1 MKKWEGTAS
10 LNAERYS
17 TLGSVTLTFDLWVKC
32 CDWWR
37 KIICLRIFW
46 WPLRVN
52 RTVNEEMRGYR
63 PSKMTFLAV
72 FGSVTLAFDVWV
84 KCCEWW
90 RKILWLRIVWSPLR
104 VNRTV
109 NEKMRGYRPSKMTFL
124 AVFGSVTLTF
134 DIWVKCCEW
143 WRKILWLRIVWW
155 PLRVNRT
162 VNEEMRGYRV
172 TQRWTL
178 FDARLR
184 DLDLWPLGQMLRL
197 VTQDNM
203 LAHLLVTFASK
214 WDSKW
219 RNQRV
224 PTVKND
230 VFVVFGSVTL
240 TFDLWVKCCE
250 WWRKILWLRIVWWP
264 LRVNWTVN
272 EKMRGYRPS
281 KMTFLAV
288 FGSVTFTFDLWVKC
302 CEWWRK
308 ILWLRIVWWPLRVN
322 QTVNEEIRR
331 YLVTQRWTLFDARLR
346 DLDLWPLGQM
356 LRLVTQDNMLA
367 HLLVAFASKSD
378 SKWRNERVP
387 TVKNDVFSGF
397 WLRDLDLWP
406 LGQMLRMV
414 TQDIVIA
421 HRLVAFASKSN
432 SKWRNERVPTVKNDV
447 FSGFWLCDLDLWPL
461 GQMLRMVTQDIV
473 IAHCLVAFASKSDSK
488 WRNVRVPRHST
499 LNAIRR

>member
-72 FGSVTLAFDVWV
+72 FGSVTL
-84 KCCEWW
+84 
-90 RKILWLRIVWSPLR
+90 
-104 VNRTV
+104 
-109 NEKMRGYRPSKMTFL
+109 
-124 AVFGSVTLTF
+124 TF
-134 DIWVKCCEW
+134 DLWVKCCEW

-162 VNEEMRGYRV
+162 VNEEMRGYR
-172 TQRWTL
+172 
-178 FDARLR
+178 
-184 DLDLWPLGQMLRL
+184 
-197 VTQDNM
+197 
-203 LAHLLVTFASK
+203 
-214 WDSKW
+214 
-219 RNQRV
+219 
-224 PTVKND
+224 
-230 VFVVFGSVTL
+230 
-240 TFDLWVKCCE
+240 
-250 WWRKILWLRIVWWP
+250 
-264 LRVNWTVN
+264 
-272 EKMRGYRPS
+272 
-281 KMTFLAV
+281 
-288 FGSVTFTFDLWVKC
+288 
-302 CEWWRK
+302 
-308 ILWLRIVWWPLRVN
+308 
-322 QTVNEEIRR
+322 
-331 YLVTQRWTLFDARLR
+331 VTQRWTLFDARLR

-421 HRLVAFASKSN
+421 HRLVAFASKSD

-447 FSGFWLCDLDLWPL
+447 FSGFWLRDLDLWPQM
-461 GQMLRMVTQDIV
+461 GQMLRSFGGLCEWWRKILWLRIVWWPLRVNRTVNEEMRGYRPSKMTFLAVFGSVTLTFDLWVKCCEWWRKILWLRIVWWPLRVNRTVNEEMRGYRPSKMTFLAVFGSVTLTFDLWVKCCEWWRKILWLRIVWWPLRVNRTEEMRGYRVTQ
-473 IAHCLVAFASKSDSK
+473 
-488 WRNVRVPRHST
+488 RT
-499 LNAIRR
+499 LNPWPWPLTFGSNVAIGDAR

>member
-52 RTVNEEMRGYR
+52 GTVNEEIRGYR
-63 PSKMTFLAV
+63 PSKMTFFVV
-72 FGSVTLAFDVWV
+72 FGSVTLTFDLWV

-90 RKILWLRIVWSPLR
+90 RKILWLRIVWWPLR
-104 VNRTV
+104 VNWTV

-134 DIWVKCCEW
+134 DLWVKCCEW

-203 LAHLLVTFASK
+203 LAHLLVAFASK
-214 WDSKW
+214 SDSKW
-219 RNQRV
+219 RNERV
-224 PTVKND
+224 PT
-230 VFVVFGSVTL
+230 
-240 TFDLWVKCCE
+240 
-250 WWRKILWLRIVWWP
+250 
-264 LRVNWTVN
+264 
-272 EKMRGYRPS
+272 
-281 KMTFLAV
+281 
-288 FGSVTFTFDLWVKC
+288 
-302 CEWWRK
+302 
-308 ILWLRIVWWPLRVN
+308 
-322 QTVNEEIRR
+322 
-331 YLVTQRWTLFDARLR
+331 VTQRWTLFDARLR

-387 TVKNDVFSGF
+387 
-397 WLRDLDLWP
+397 
-406 LGQMLRMV
+406 
-414 TQDIVIA
+414 
-421 HRLVAFASKSN
+421 
-432 SKWRNERVPTVKNDV
+432 
-447 FSGFWLCDLDLWPL
+447 
-461 GQMLRMVTQDIV
+461 
-473 IAHCLVAFASKSDSK
+473 
-488 WRNVRVPRHST
+488 RHST

>member
-72 FGSVTLAFDVWV
+72 FGSVTL
-84 KCCEWW
+84 
-90 RKILWLRIVWSPLR
+90 
-104 VNRTV
+104 
-109 NEKMRGYRPSKMTFL
+109 
-124 AVFGSVTLTF
+124 TF
-134 DIWVKCCEW
+134 DLWVKCCEW

-162 VNEEMRGYRV
+162 VNEEMRGYRPSKM
-172 TQRWTL
+172 T
-178 FDARLR
+178 F
-184 DLDLWPLGQMLRL
+184 
-197 VTQDNM
+197 
-203 LAHLLVTFASK
+203 LA
-214 WDSKW
+214 
-219 RNQRV
+219 
-224 PTVKND
+224 
-230 VFVVFGSVTL
+230 VFGSVTL

-264 LRVNWTVN
+264 LRVNRTVN
-272 EKMRGYRPS
+272 EEMRGYR
-281 KMTFLAV
+281 
-288 FGSVTFTFDLWVKC
+288 
-302 CEWWRK
+302 
-308 ILWLRIVWWPLRVN
+308 
-322 QTVNEEIRR
+322 
-331 YLVTQRWTLFDARLR
+331 VTQRWTLFDARLR

-421 HRLVAFASKSN
+421 HRLVAFASKSD
-432 SKWRNERVPTVKNDV
+432 SKWKNERVPTVKNDV
-447 FSGFWLCDLDLWPL
+447 FSGFWLRDLDLWPL

-473 IAHCLVAFASKSDSK
+473 IAHRLVAFASKSDSK
-488 WRNVRVPRHST
+488 WRNERVPRHST